1 MGISAIHVSN
11 PLGTV
16 ALKQSSIGLVTG
28 TMCFS
33 TALVALTRK
42 KLSIHDGFGE
52 LQVPQALFEL
62 QALAGE
68 VCNQR
73 CDSVRLILSQG
84 RRFYAHYDVLS
95 QGPTDF
101 WPRQPSNMERI
112 ILAFFG
118 SLGQC
123 FSPGPVS
130 PVLRVLGP
138 VGHSKQVAK

>member
-1 MGISAIHVSN
+1 M
-11 PLGTV
+11 
-16 ALKQSSIGLVTG
+16 KQSSIGFGDRDDVLLNRFGRPDTQEAKY
-28 TMCFS
+28 S
-33 TALVALTRK
+33 
-42 KLSIHDGFGE
+42 HGFGE

-101 WPRQPSNMERI
+101 
-112 ILAFFG
+112 
-118 SLGQC
+118 
-123 FSPGPVS
+123 
-130 PVLRVLGP
+130 
-138 VGHSKQVAK
+138 